1 MAIWGYN
8 TIMHRVQIS
17 GTGLYT
23 PSESIS
29 NAELVDSY
37 NKFVDEHN
45 TEHQK
50 EIENGSIQPLEKSSI
65 EFIEKASGVKSRF
78 VQNKSGILDTSFM
91 RPKLRERDE
100 EELSNL
106 AEMGVAAANEAIEN
120 SGVNIDDLGAVIVAC
135 SNLERPYPAIAI
147 EIQNALGIKG
157 FAFDMNVACSSA
169 TFGIQ
174 TIYDMIKSGSMKSA
188 LMINPEICSGHLNFR
203 DRDSHFIFGDVATA
217 VVLERIEEGN
227 QKSNSYEIIGTK
239 LLTEFSNNIRNNY
252 GFLNTSSPDGV
263 GKSDKLFHQ
272 NGRKVFKEVVPKVS
286 SLIKDHL
293 EECKIPVENIKSMYL
308 HQANENMNKLISKYV
323 LGHEAERDLAPV
335 VLDEYANT
343 SSAGSI
349 IAFHKYNQSLKKD
362 DLAIICSFGA
372 GYSVGNVIV
381 RKIA

>member
-1 MAIWGYN
+1 
-8 TIMHRVQIS
+8 MHRVQIS
-17 GTGLYT
+17 GTGLFT
-23 PSESIS
+23 RAESIS

-37 NKFVDEHN
+37 NRFVDEYN
-45 TEHQK
+45 SEHK
-50 EIENGSIQPLEKSSI
+50 KDIENRSIHPLEKSSV

-91 RPKLRERDE
+91 RPNLRERSE

-106 AEMGVAAANEAIEN
+106 AEMGVEAAKEAIEN
-120 SGVNIDDLGAVIVAC
+120 SGVKVTDLDAVIVAC

-174 TIYDMIKSGSMKSA
+174 TIYDMIKSGSIKSA
-188 LMINPEICSGHLNFR
+188 IMINPEICSGHLNFK
-203 DRDSHFIFGDVATA
+203 DRDCHFIFGDVATA
-217 VVLERIEEGN
+217 VVLERAENNN
-227 QKSNSYEIIGTK
+227 QKNNSYEIIGTK

-252 GFLNTSSPDGV
+252 GFLNASSPNGI

-293 EECKIPVENIKSMYL
+293 KECGIQVDSIKGMYL

-323 LGHEAERDLAPV
+323 LGHEAERGLAPV

-349 IAFHKYNQSLKKD
+349 IAFHKYNQSLLKD

-381 RKIA
+381 KKIA

>member
-1 MAIWGYN
+1 
-8 TIMHRVQIS
+8 MHKVQIS
-17 GTGLYT
+17 GTGLFT

-29 NAELVDSY
+29 NEELVISF
-37 NKFVDEHN
+37 NKFVDEYN
-45 TEHQK
+45 AEYK
-50 EIENGSIQPLEKSSI
+50 NEIESGSVQSLEKSSV

-91 RPKLRERDE
+91 KPKLRERSED
-100 EELSNL
+100 ELSNL
-106 AEMGVAAANEAIEN
+106 AEMGVAAAKQAIEN
-120 SGVNIDDLGAVIVAC
+120 SCINIADLGAVIVAC

-147 EIQNALGIKG
+147 EIQDALGIKG

-188 LMINPEICSGHLNFR
+188 IMINPEICSGHLNFK
-203 DRDSHFIFGDVATA
+203 DRDCHFIFGDVATA
-217 VVLERIEEGN
+217 VVLERLDDNN
-227 QKSNSYEIIGTK
+227 QKINSYEIVGTK

-252 GFLNTSSPDGV
+252 GFLNTSSPEGV

-286 SLIKDHL
+286 SLIKEHL
-293 EECKIPVENIKSMYL
+293 DECQIPVERIKGMYL

-323 LGHEAERDLAPV
+323 LGHEAERGLAPV

-349 IAFHKYNQSLKKD
+349 IAFHKYSQSLKKN

>member
-1 MAIWGYN
+1 
-8 TIMHRVQIS
+8 MHRVQIS
-17 GTGLYT
+17 GTGLFT

-29 NAELVDSY
+29 NAELVESY

-45 TEHQK
+45 IEHQK
-50 EIENGSIQPLEKSSI
+50 EIEGGSIQPLEKSSV

-91 RPKLRERDE
+91 RPKMREREE

-106 AEMGVAAANEAIEN
+106 AEMGIAAAKEAIKN
-120 SGVNIDDLGAVIVAC
+120 SGISTDELEAVIVAC

-188 LMINPEICSGHLNFR
+188 LMVNPEICSGHLNFR
-203 DRDSHFIFGDVATA
+203 DRDCHFIFGDVATA
-217 VVLERIEEGN
+217 VVLERIEDNN
-227 QKSNSYEIIGTK
+227 QKNNSYEIIGTK

-252 GFLNTSSPDGV
+252 GFLNSASPDGV
-263 GKSDKLFHQ
+263 GKADKLFHQ
-272 NGRKVFKEVVPKVS
+272 NGRKVFKEVIPKVS
-286 SLIKDHL
+286 NLIKEHL
-293 EECKIPVENIKSMYL
+293 EECEIPIGNIKGMYL

-323 LGHEAERDLAPV
+323 LGHEAARELAPV

-349 IAFHKYNQSLKKD
+349 IAFHKHNQSLQKD

>member
-1 MAIWGYN
+1 
-8 TIMHRVQIS
+8 MHKVQIS
-17 GTGLYT
+17 GTGLFT

-29 NAELVDSY
+29 NEELVNSF
-37 NKFVDEHN
+37 NKFVDEYN
-45 TEHQK
+45 TEYKK
-50 EIENGSIQPLEKSSI
+50 EIESGSVQSLEKSSV

-91 RPKLRERDE
+91 KPKLRERRED
-100 EELSNL
+100 ELSNL
-106 AEMGVAAANEAIEN
+106 AEMGVAAAKQAIEN
-120 SGVNIDDLGAVIVAC
+120 SGINIADLGAVIVAC

-147 EIQNALGIKG
+147 EIQDALGIKG

-174 TIYDMIKSGSMKSA
+174 AIYDMIKSGSIKSA
-188 LMINPEICSGHLNFR
+188 IMINPEICSGHLNFK
-203 DRDSHFIFGDVATA
+203 DRDCHFIFGDVATA
-217 VVLERIEEGN
+217 VVLERLDNNNN
-227 QKSNSYEIIGTK
+227 QKINSYEIVGTK

-252 GFLNTSSPDGV
+252 GFLNTSSPEGV

-286 SLIKDHL
+286 SLIKEHL
-293 EECKIPVENIKSMYL
+293 DECQIPVESVKGMYL

-323 LGHEAERDLAPV
+323 LGHEAERGLAPV

-349 IAFHKYNQSLKKD
+349 IAFHKYNQSLDKN